1 MKKAGNAELRI
12 RLVCRRIRITQDS
25 QPLAELTG
33 GIAEYDGQMIYSM
46 LYIDDTDSSDG
57 CSGIRTGM
65 HTVLLRRSK
74 HIDLGESWFQNLL
87 TMKSISIIDLLASG
101 FSRYMP
107 CYRTIVASRE

>member
-1 MKKAGNAELRI
+1 MLVKKAGNAELRI

-33 GIAEYDGQMIYSM
+33 GIVECDGQMIYSM

-74 HIDLGESWFQNLL
+74 HIDQ
-87 TMKSISIIDLLASG
+87 ARVG
-101 FSRYMP
+101 FRI
-107 CYRTIVASRE
+107 C